1 MLSKQLAVYRV
12 GAALASALPGEV
24 ANGAAQGLGA
34 LLGRLPDYDGRRAVV
49 ASHMARVLG
58 RQLGRPERRRI
69 VAEVYGY
76 YSRYW
81 AESLRLDSVPQAQ
94 VTAGVSVAGEDHLEA
109 ATALGRGVIIVTP
122 HLGGW
127 EWGGRYLIGTGL
139 PVSVAVE
146 AVEPPDL
153 FEWFERFREQ
163 LGFQVV
169 AVGPGAA
176 ATLLRALKEKH
187 VVCLLSDRLVGQA
200 SGVEVSFFGE
210 GAMLPA
216 GPATLALRSGAP
228 LLPGAIYFG
237 KGASS
242 HRAVFRPP
250 IELPTGLGF
259 RQTVRAVTQAIAREL
274 EHLIRQAPTQWH
286 LLQPNWPGDPS
297 LHSPSEWARREARA
311 LMLPR
316 AAERP
321 RVAE

>member
-1 MLSKQLAVYRV
+1 VLSKQLAVYRV
-12 GAALASALPGEV
+12 GAAVASALPGEL
-24 ANGAAQGLGA
+24 ASGAAQSLGA

-49 ASHMARVLG
+49 ASHMERVLG

-69 VAEVYGY
+69 VAEVYSY

-81 AESLRLDSVPQAQ
+81 AESLRLASVPQAQ
-94 VTAGVSVAGEDHLEA
+94 VAAGVSVSGDEHLESA
-109 ATALGRGVIIVTP
+109 AALGRGVILVTP

-139 PVSVAVE
+139 AVTVAVE

-153 FEWFERFREQ
+153 FAWFTRFREQ

-169 AVGPGAA
+169 GVGPGAA
-176 ATLLRALKEKH
+176 AALLRALKEKH
-187 VVCLLSDRLVGQA
+187 VVCLLSDRLVGEA

-210 GAMLPA
+210 QAMLPA

-228 LLPGAIYFG
+228 VLPGAIYFG

-250 IELPTGLGF
+250 IEFPTGLRF
-259 RQTVRAVTQAIAREL
+259 RQAVAAGTQAIAREL
-274 EHLIRQAPTQWH
+274 EHLVRQAPTQWH
-286 LLQPNWPGDPS
+286 LLQPNWPGDPA
-297 LHSPSEWARREARA
+297 LHRPAEWARQETRA

-316 AAERP
+316 
-321 RVAE
+321 VAQ

>member
-1 MLSKQLAVYRV
+1 M
-12 GAALASALPGEV
+12 
-24 ANGAAQGLGA
+24 
-34 LLGRLPDYDGRRAVV
+34 
-49 ASHMARVLG
+49 
-58 RQLGRPERRRI
+58 
-69 VAEVYGY
+69 
-76 YSRYW
+76 
-81 AESLRLDSVPQAQ
+81 
-94 VTAGVSVAGEDHLEA
+94 
-109 ATALGRGVIIVTP
+109 
-122 HLGGW
+122 
-127 EWGGRYLIGTGL
+127 TGL

-146 AVEPPDL
+146 TVEPPDL

-228 LLPGAIYFG
+228 VLPGAIYFG

-242 HRAVFRPP
+242 HRVVFRPP

-259 RQTVRAVTQAIAREL
+259 RQTVARGHPVHCQRAGAPDPPGADAVALATAQLARGSL
-274 EHLIRQAPTQWH
+274 AAQSLRMGATGGPGADVARGTPNDLGSPTDTG
-286 LLQPNWPGDPS
+286 LPSDPGLQSD
-297 LHSPSEWARREARA
+297 REAGVRA
-311 LMLPR
+311 GRPGLPVQPEHPGRGAGTGARHREGAAFHGSGGPR
-316 AAERP
+316 ARP
-321 RVAE
+321 LRWAAARAMGFSARCFGPGGG

>member
-1 MLSKQLAVYRV
+1 VLSKQLAAYRV
-12 GAALASALPGEV
+12 GAAVASALPGEV
-24 ANGAAQGLGA
+24 ASGAAQGLGA

-81 AESLRLDSVPQAQ
+81 AESLRLASVPQAQ
-94 VTAGVSVAGEDHLEA
+94 VTAGVSVSGDDHLEA

-127 EWGGRYLIGTGL
+127 EWGGRYLIGEGL

-146 AVEPPDL
+146 TVEPPDL

-176 ATLLRALKEKH
+176 ATLLQALKEKH
-187 VVCLLSDRLVGQA
+187 AVCLLSDRLVGQA
-200 SGVEVSFFGE
+200 SGVEVSFFGQ

-228 LLPGAIYFG
+228 VLPGAIYFG
-237 KGASS
+237 KGANS
-242 HRAVFRPP
+242 HRVVFRPP

-259 RQTVRAVTQAIAREL
+259 RHTVRAVTQSIAIDL

-297 LHSPSEWARREARA
+297 LHSPSAWARREARA
-311 LMLPR
+311 LVS
-316 AAERP
+316 P